1 MRNYFPLILVILLFS
16 CNSQK
21 RIANTRQKIEIAQQ
35 QVAGENAKINSISDT
50 ATVKIQNNEIDS
62 LIKSRYDSVLHQ
74 LKKYLQE
81 IDSETKLLEQ
91 ALQTPSNLKKRRI
104 YRELQQNIEKID
116 SFNIAANKRER
127 AYELIDE
134 ALSMKAYNLF
144 ELAAFFGL
152 GKYKI
157 PPDGIGKLNF
167 YFFPILDSILKL
179 SKKYPD
185 VPHRVTTVFVGYSD
199 AVGITENSPL
209 YQNLSSFLGQKPPT
223 KENLNCILSE
233 LRAKELKIRMRALTK
248 ANSSRLGSYLP
259 NNMDYFGYGRGEA
272 YPSTT
277 IKDYKDNDERRR
289 IVMFYWSVLPE
300 LSFP

>member
-116 SFNIAANKRER
+116 SFNNNFCRKHE
-127 AYELIDE
+127 
-134 ALSMKAYNLF
+134 S
-144 ELAAFFGL
+144 AFW
-152 GKYKI
+152 
-157 PPDGIGKLNF
+157 
-167 YFFPILDSILKL
+167 
-179 SKKYPD
+179 
-185 VPHRVTTVFVGYSD
+185 RV
-199 AVGITENSPL
+199 
-209 YQNLSSFLGQKPPT
+209 
-223 KENLNCILSE
+223 
-233 LRAKELKIRMRALTK
+233 
-248 ANSSRLGSYLP
+248 
-259 NNMDYFGYGRGEA
+259 
-272 YPSTT
+272 
-277 IKDYKDNDERRR
+277 
-289 IVMFYWSVLPE
+289 
-300 LSFP
+300 